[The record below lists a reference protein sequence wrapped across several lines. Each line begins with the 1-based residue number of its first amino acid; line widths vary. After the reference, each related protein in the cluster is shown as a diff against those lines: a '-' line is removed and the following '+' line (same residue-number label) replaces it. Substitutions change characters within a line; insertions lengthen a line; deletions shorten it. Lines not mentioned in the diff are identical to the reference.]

1 MYGFHYRNE
10 GPLMPDCVDMETG
23 VFIKFC
29 KNSIY
34 SATFFCLVYL
44 PVFCIMMKKLTV
56 ILMVLLLAIVILA
69 GCSHHSAGPNIN
81 DQMSSHK
88 NLRYHRII
96 AATPAME
103 EIVLGLVEP
112 EQMAAVSDY
121 SRKSKFPKIAAKAK
135 KVKGVIST
143 KPSTESI
150 IAQKPDVVLL
160 PVVFGKTQAE
170 TLRDCGLHVIPLDVP
185 EGYENI
191 KKRIQFIA
199 DQLGESEN
207 GKRMTARMDEKVNR
221 VRAAVKNIPAKKIA
235 VGYAVNGAFGRKN
248 GAFDNICN
256 EAGVLNGAGLLNMK
270 RGEQLS
276 KEQIL
281 ELNPDVIICSADA
294 TSSKMWQEVLQD
306 PSFKN
311 IKAIQ
316 NKNVF
321 MLEERYMNST
331 TQFFAESVEM
341 MAKTVYPECFNHEP

>member
-1 MYGFHYRNE
+1 M
-10 GPLMPDCVDMETG
+10 
-23 VFIKFC
+23 I
-29 KNSIY
+29 
-34 SATFFCLVYL
+34 
-44 PVFCIMMKKLTV
+44 
-56 ILMVLLLAIVILA
+56 
-69 GCSHHSAGPNIN
+69 
-81 DQMSSHK
+81 
-88 NLRYHRII
+88 RYHRII

-103 EIVLGLVEP
+103 EIVLGLVKP

-121 SRKSKFPKIAAKAK
+121 SRKSKFPEIAAKAK
-135 KVKGVIST
+135 RVKGVIST

-150 IAQKPDVVLL
+150 IAQKPDIVLL
-160 PVVFGKTQAE
+160 PVVFGKTQAA
-170 TLRDCGLHVIPLDVP
+170 TLRDCGLHVVPLDVP

-207 GKRMTARMDEKVNR
+207 GRRMTTRMDEKINQ
-221 VRAAVKNIPAKKIA
+221 VRTAVKNLPAKKIA

-248 GAFDNICN
+248 GAFDNICK

-294 TSSKMWQEVLQD
+294 TNSKMWQEVLQD

-311 IKAIQ
+311 LKAIR

-321 MLEERYMNST
+321 TLEERYMNST

-341 MAKTVYPECFNHEP
+341 MAKTVYPECFNHVP

>member
-1 MYGFHYRNE
+1 MKIKNNI
-10 GPLMPDCVDMETG
+10 LT
-23 VFIKFC
+23 FIIFLLSTC
-29 KNSIY
+29 FIFGCNSN
-34 SATFFCLVYL
+34 AGN
-44 PVFCIMMKKLTV
+44 KKQNAEELQDNM
-56 ILMVLLLAIVILA
+56 I
-69 GCSHHSAGPNIN
+69 
-81 DQMSSHK
+81 
-88 NLRYHRII
+88 RYHRIL

-103 EIVLGLVEP
+103 EIVLGLVKP
-112 EQMAAVSDY
+112 EQIAAVSDY
-121 SRKSKFPKIAAKAK
+121 SRKSKFPEIAAKAK
-135 KVKGVIST
+135 RVKGVIST

-207 GKRMTARMDEKVNR
+207 GKLLTARMDEKVNR
-221 VRAAVKNIPAKKIA
+221 VRAAVKNLPAKKIA

-248 GAFDNICN
+248 GAFDNICK

-321 MLEERYMNST
+321 TLEERYMNST

-341 MAKTVYPECFNHEP
+341 MAKTVYPECFNHVP

>member
-1 MYGFHYRNE
+1 
-10 GPLMPDCVDMETG
+10 
-23 VFIKFC
+23 
-29 KNSIY
+29 
-34 SATFFCLVYL
+34 
-44 PVFCIMMKKLTV
+44 MKKLSI
-56 ILMVLLLAIVILA
+56 ILFVLILVA
-69 GCSHHSAGPNIN
+69 SFLTGCSKYSDGVQQNM
-81 DQMSSHK
+81 QKSSK
-88 NLRYHRII
+88 NNYRYHRVI

-103 EIVLGLVEP
+103 EIVLRLVEP

-121 SRKSKFPKIAAKAK
+121 SRKSKFPEIAAKAK
-135 KVKGVIST
+135 RVKGVIST

-150 IAQKPDVVLL
+150 IAQKPDIVLL

-207 GKRMTARMDEKVNR
+207 GKQMTAHMDEKVNR

-248 GAFDNICN
+248 GAFDNICK

-311 IKAIQ
+311 IKAIR

-321 MLEERYMNST
+321 TLEERYMNST